1 MYCPELGSMVFNLRL
16 TGKEPIG
23 YESPSRIYIRTAC
36 LHPRIVYRRFV
47 VLYNLVF
54 IESQIATYRKEC
66 LLTQPLCIV
75 HRQLYTFIFYDTQIS
90 IRVFDPSGV
99 AGDCTALQ
107 EDVVATFLEKVDYKG
122 QIIIQELDIDT
133 QVLLSGFRPSDIY
146 TILFFSITVGTCII
160 GSEHG
165 SCQTGEHPLIHEASA
180 CCGITADPS
189 VRIAEFEEGN
199 VFADRIPERFIG
211 NCPSQTKSREDTI
224 TLARTE
230 VLRTIDTE
238 IEFCEV
244 TVVP

>member
-1 MYCPELGSMVFNLRL
+1 
-16 TGKEPIG
+16 
-23 YESPSRIYIRTAC
+23 
-36 LHPRIVYRRFV
+36 
-47 VLYNLVF
+47 
-54 IESQIATYRKEC
+54 
-66 LLTQPLCIV
+66 LCIV

-133 QVLLSGFRPSDIY
+133 QVLLSGFRPSDIH

-211 NCPSQTKSREDTI
+211 DCPSQTKSRKDTI